1 MPLHSSAPLPPHSL
15 SLSQQTIAWPLH
27 TPLPLLAA
35 LMIIQSDICDAG
47 LNDDRLQHG
56 LDFAIG
62 EYNKERTMSTRATPC
77 AVHASCSFTHV
88 DLGGVSYFFGM
99 KIGLTT
105 GTKSQPDLDNCLISD
120 QPQWKEKQFCSF
132 QVYEVPSKDGMSL
145 VKSIRGKA

>member
-1 MPLHSSAPLPPHSL
+1 
-15 SLSQQTIAWPLH
+15 
-27 TPLPLLAA
+27 
-35 LMIIQSDICDAG
+35 
-47 LNDDRLQHG
+47 
-56 LDFAIG
+56 
-62 EYNKERTMSTRATPC
+62 MSTRATP
-77 AVHASCSFTHV
+77 AGAASPTA

-132 QVYEVPSKDGMSL
+132 QVYEVPSKDRMSL

>member
-62 EYNKERTMSTRATPC
+62 EYNKERTMSTRATPL
-77 AVHASCSFTHV
+77 
-88 DLGGVSYFFGM
+88 DLHPMAEQQTVTQTLDYFFGM

-120 QPQWKEKQFCSF
+120 QPQWKEFCSF